1 MLSGV
6 TDFTVALRAR
16 RCGGTLPAISAWHR
30 EYCGRV
36 PQFRSLPVTD
46 NLALELLT
54 EYFSYRAETFP
65 TPSGYVTTF
74 PNAEQFTEPQGVFI
88 VIEAHIGGDTTEGHT
103 TPSHAL
109 GCGGIRQLAAGRFEV
124 KHLWV
129 RPEGRGAGLG
139 RQLLGELERR
149 ARIWGAK
156 ELVLDTNESLAAAGG
171 LYRSSG
177 FEPCAPYNDNP
188 NATTWYMKPLA

>member
-1 MLSGV
+1 M
-6 TDFTVALRAR
+6 TDALA
-16 RCGGTLPAISAWHR
+16 H
-30 EYCGRV
+30 
-36 PQFRSLPVTD
+36 
-46 NLALELLT
+46 ELLT

-74 PNAEQFTEPQGVFI
+74 PTPEQFTEPQGVFL
-88 VIEAHIGGDTTEGHT
+88 VIEADPGLGADLEPDVGPGAAAEASTVGAQPRAI
-103 TPSHAL
+103 AL
-109 GCGGIRQLAAGRFEV
+109 GCGGIRQLEPGRVEV

-139 RQLLGELERR
+139 RQLLSELERR
-149 ARIWGAK
+149 AREWGAT

-177 FEPCAPYNDNP
+177 FEPCEPYNDNS
-188 NATTWYMKPLA
+188 NATTWYLKTLR

>member
-1 MLSGV
+1 M
-6 TDFTVALRAR
+6 
-16 RCGGTLPAISAWHR
+16 
-30 EYCGRV
+30 

-46 NLALELLT
+46 ALALELLT

-74 PNAEQFTEPQGVFI
+74 PSEEQFTESQGVFV
-88 VIEAHIGGDTTEGHT
+88 VIEPDGDGTDVDGGASGA
-103 TPSHAL
+103 SGGAL
-109 GCGGIRQLAAGRFEV
+109 GCGGIRQLEPGRFEV

-149 ARIWGAK
+149 ARAWGAT

-188 NATTWYMKPLA
+188 NATTWYRKPLV

>member
-1 MLSGV
+1 M
-6 TDFTVALRAR
+6 
-16 RCGGTLPAISAWHR
+16 
-30 EYCGRV
+30 

-46 NLALELLT
+46 ALAHELLT

-74 PNAEQFTEPQGVFI
+74 PTPEQFTEPRGVFL
-88 VIEAHIGGDTTEGHT
+88 VIETNPEPAAGPGRDAKPTVASEASAVDAQSQAT
-103 TPSHAL
+103 AL
-109 GCGGIRQLAAGRFEV
+109 GCGGIRQLEPGRFEV

-139 RQLLGELERR
+139 RQLLSELERR
-149 ARIWGAK
+149 ARAWGAT

-177 FEPCAPYNDNP
+177 FEPCEPYNDNS
-188 NATTWYMKPLA
+188 NATTWYLKTLR

>member
-1 MLSGV
+1 M
-6 TDFTVALRAR
+6 
-16 RCGGTLPAISAWHR
+16 
-30 EYCGRV
+30 

-46 NLALELLT
+46 ALAHELLT
-54 EYFSYRAETFP
+54 EYFNYRAETFP

-74 PNAEQFTEPQGVFI
+74 PSAEQFTEPRGVFI
-88 VIEAHIGGDTTEGHT
+88 VVEPEGSDGTPTSNAAAGG
-103 TPSHAL
+103 AL
-109 GCGGIRQLAAGRFEV
+109 GCGGIRQLEPGRFEV

-149 ARIWGAK
+149 ARAWGAT

-177 FEPCAPYNDNP
+177 FEPCVPYNDNP
-188 NATTWYMKPLA
+188 NATTWYLKHLISPI

>member
-1 MLSGV
+1 M
-6 TDFTVALRAR
+6 
-16 RCGGTLPAISAWHR
+16 
-30 EYCGRV
+30 
-36 PQFRSLPVTD
+36 PQFHSVPVTD
-46 NLALELLT
+46 VRAHELLT
-54 EYFSYRAETFP
+54 EYFRYRADTFP

-74 PNAEQFTEPQGVFI
+74 PSAEQFTPPRGVFLI
-88 VIEAHIGGDTTEGHT
+88 VEETD
-103 TPSHAL
+103 SVL
-109 GCGGIRQLAAGRFEV
+109 GCGGIRELARGQYEV

-149 ARIWGAK
+149 ARHWGAT

-177 FEPCAPYNDNP
+177 FESVEPYNNNP
-188 NATTWYMKPLA
+188 NATTWYRKILP

>member
-1 MLSGV
+1 M
-6 TDFTVALRAR
+6 
-16 RCGGTLPAISAWHR
+16 
-30 EYCGRV
+30 

-46 NLALELLT
+46 ALALELLT
-54 EYFSYRAETFP
+54 EYFTYRAETFP
-65 TPSGYVTTF
+65 RPSGYVTTF
-74 PNAEQFTEPQGVFI
+74 PSSQQFTAPHGVF
-88 VIEAHIGGDTTEGHT
+88 VVVERDNSEAEGA
-103 TPSHAL
+103 TPPVAL
-109 GCGGIRQLAAGRFEV
+109 GCGGIRQLEPGRYEV

-139 RQLLGELERR
+139 RQLLDELERR
-149 ARIWGAK
+149 AREWGAT

-188 NATTWYMKPLA
+188 NATSWYLKSLI